1 MKSYL
6 SIFTAIIFS
15 ISVSSTAFADV
26 KIKTKQTIGAQSV
39 ENTVY
44 IKGKRERSETAN
56 GTMVNITQCDL
67 KRGVQMNSAAKTYL
81 INEFVQAIQTGQTSA
96 PASTD
101 GVVQGGG
108 KVTTTITTKD
118 TGERK
123 QMFGYVAKH
132 LIITMETV
140 SSPDACSP
148 NNTKMQMDGWYIDA
162 DFVLDCDYGQQAA
175 AYNPYARKG
184 GCQDKYE
191 VKQVGAAKR
200 GYPVIEKMTMF
211 DQNGKETYTF
221 TNEVVELSKVT
232 LDASLFD
239 IPSDYRQVTD
249 ASKLYT
255 TASYSSRSM
264 SSQPSTSMSV
274 PSQYERPS
282 SNVISNNRSQNASA
296 ILQEQPVASAKK
308 PGTIRVGLAAVK
320 TAAVGEGISAAD
332 LAAAVRSSLAEYLRV
347 PNVEVVNLDAKLQS
361 AIDAEAQEKD
371 CDFVIYAN
379 VAHKKG
385 GGGGFG
391 SMFGSALG
399 ATVARTGIGQ
409 TGSVVGN
416 IAGQIAT
423 QTIVSATSVAST
435 MKSKDELTLDLRVN
449 KLGGGDVVA
458 KQFKAKAQ
466 GNGDDIISK
475 VVEQAAQAIIDALSA
490 K

>member
-1 MKSYL
+1 MKSYS

-15 ISVSSTAFADV
+15 ISISSTAFADV

-44 IKGKRERSETAN
+44 IKGKRERTESAN
-56 GTMVNITQCDL
+56 GTIVNITQCDL
-67 KRGVQMNSAAKTYL
+67 KRGVQMNPAARTYL

-96 PASTD
+96 PDSNN
-101 GVVQGGG
+101 GVVQAGG

-140 SSPDACSP
+140 SSPDACSL
-148 NNTKMQMDGWYIDA
+148 NNSKMQMDGWYIDA

-184 GCQDKYE
+184 GCQDKYD
-191 VKQVGAAKR
+191 VKQVGTAKR

-211 DQNGKETYTF
+211 DQNGKETYSM
-221 TNEVVELSKVT
+221 TNEVVELSKLT

-239 IPSDYRQVTD
+239 IPSDYREVTD
-249 ASKLYT
+249 ASRLYT
-255 TASYSSRSM
+255 TASYSSTPMGSQASSTTM
-264 SSQPSTSMSV
+264 SDPSK
-274 PSQYERPS
+274 YERQG
-282 SNVISNNRSQNASA
+282 SNIVSNNRSQNGAA
-296 ILQEQPVASAKK
+296 ATEQPVASAKK

-320 TAAVGEGISAAD
+320 TAAVGDGINAAD
-332 LAAAVRSSLAEYLRV
+332 LAAAVRNSLAEYLKV
-347 PNVEVVNLDAKLQS
+347 PNVEVVSLDAKLQS
-361 AIDAEAQEKD
+361 AIDAEAKD
-371 CDFVIYAN
+371 KECDFVIYAN
-379 VAHKKG
+379 VSHKKG

-475 VVEQAAQAIIDALSA
+475 VVEQAAQAIVDALSA

>member
-1 MKSYL
+1 MKNL
-6 SIFTAIIFS
+6 ISIFTAIIFS
-15 ISVSSTAFADV
+15 ISISSTALADV

-44 IKGKRERSETAN
+44 IKGKRERTESAN

-67 KRGVQMNSAAKTYL
+67 KRGVQMNPAAKTYL

-96 PASTD
+96 PASND
-101 GVVQGGG
+101 GVFQGGG

-140 SSPDACSP
+140 SSPDACNP

-175 AYNPYARKG
+175 GHDPYARKG
-184 GCQDKYE
+184 GCQDKYD
-191 VKQVGAAKR
+191 VKQVGTAKR
-200 GYPVIEKMTMF
+200 GYPVIEKMSMF
-211 DQNGKETYTF
+211 DQNGKETYSF

-232 LDASLFD
+232 LDAGLFD
-239 IPSDYRQVTD
+239 IPSDYRQVTE

-255 TASYSSRSM
+255 TASYNSTSM
-264 SSQPSTSMSV
+264 GSQVSTTSMSV
-274 PSQYERPS
+274 PSQYQPQ
-282 SNVISNNRSQNASA
+282 NTNIVSNNRGQTPAA
-296 ILQEQPVASAKK
+296 ADQPVASAKK

-332 LAAAVRSSLAEYLRV
+332 LAAAVRNSLAEYLNM
-347 PNVEVVNLDAKLQS
+347 PNVEVVTLDAKLQT
-361 AIDAEAQEKD
+361 AIDAEAKEKD
-371 CDFVIYAN
+371 CDFVIYAS
-379 VAHKKG
+379 VSHKKG

-391 SMFGSALG
+391 SMFGTALG

-449 KLGGGDVVA
+449 KLGGADVVT

-475 VVEQAAQAIIDALSA
+475 VVEQAAQAIVDAIASR
-490 K
+490 

>member
-1 MKSYL
+1 MKGYL

-15 ISVSSTAFADV
+15 ISISSTAFADV

-44 IKGKRERSETAN
+44 IKGKRERTESAN
-56 GTMVNITQCDL
+56 GTMVNLTQCDL
-67 KRGVQMNSAAKTYL
+67 KRGVQMNPAAKTYL
-81 INEFVQAIQTGQTSA
+81 INEFVQAIQTG
-96 PASTD
+96 PASTPAASD
-101 GVVQGGG
+101 GVVQAGG

-140 SSPDACSP
+140 SLPDACSP
-148 NNTKMQMDGWYIDA
+148 NNSRMQMDGWYIDA

-191 VKQVGAAKR
+191 IKQVGAVKR
-200 GYPVIEKMTMF
+200 GYPVYEKMSMF
-211 DQNGKETYTF
+211 DQSGKETYSYV
-221 TNEVVELSKVT
+221 NEVVELSKVT
-232 LDASLFD
+232 LEASLFD

-249 ASKLYT
+249 ASKLYA
-255 TASYSSRSM
+255 TASYTSM
-264 SSQPSTSMSV
+264 GSQTSTTSMSV
-274 PSQYERPS
+274 PSQYQPQ
-282 SNVISNNRSQNASA
+282 NTNIMANNASRNSTA
-296 ILQEQPVASAKK
+296 APELPVASAKK
-308 PGTIRVGLAAVK
+308 PGTVRIGLAAVK
-320 TAAVGEGISAAD
+320 IASVGDGISAAD
-332 LAAAVRSSLAEYLRV
+332 LAAAVRNSIAEYLKV
-347 PNVEVVNLDAKLQS
+347 PSLEVVNLDAKLLS
-361 AIDAEAQEKD
+361 AIDAEANEKD
-371 CDFVIYAN
+371 CDFVIYTN

-391 SMFGSALG
+391 SMFGAALG

-409 TGSVVGN
+409 TGSTIGN

-423 QTIVSATSVAST
+423 QSIVSATSVAST
-435 MKSKDELTLDLRVN
+435 MKSKDELTLDLRVS

-466 GNGDDIISK
+466 GNGDDIISN
-475 VVEQAAQAIIDALSA
+475 VVEQAVQAIVDTLSA

>member
-1 MKSYL
+1 MKNLL

-15 ISVSSTAFADV
+15 ISVSSTALADV

-44 IKGKRERSETAN
+44 IKGKRERTETGN

-67 KRGVQMNSAAKTYL
+67 KRGVQMNPAAKTYL

-96 PASTD
+96 PASND
-101 GVVQGGG
+101 GVVQAGG

-140 SSPDACSP
+140 SSPDACTP

-162 DFVLDCDYGQQAA
+162 DFVLDCDYGQKAA

-200 GYPVIEKMTMF
+200 GFPVIEKMSMF
-211 DQNGKETYTF
+211 DQNGKETYSF

-239 IPSDYRQVTD
+239 IPSDYRQVSD
-249 ASKLYT
+249 AAKLYT
-255 TASYSSRSM
+255 TASYN
-264 SSQPSTSMSV
+264 STSMSNQTSSTSMPI
-274 PSQYERPS
+274 PSQYERQS
-282 SNVISNNRSQNASA
+282 SNILSNNRSQNSASA
-296 ILQEQPVASAKK
+296 ADQPAASAKK

-332 LAAAVRSSLAEYLRV
+332 LAAAVRNSLAEYLKM
-347 PNVEVVNLDAKLQS
+347 PNVEVVNLDAKLQT
-361 AIDAEAQEKD
+361 AIDAEAKEEE
-371 CDFVIYAN
+371 CDFVIYAS
-379 VAHKKG
+379 VSHKKG

-391 SMFGSALG
+391 SMFGTALG

-435 MKSKDELTLDLRVN
+435 MKSKDELTLDLRVS
-449 KLGGGDVVA
+449 KLGGADVVA
-458 KQFKAKAQ
+458 KQFRAKAQ

-475 VVEQAAQAIIDALSA
+475 VVEQAAQAIVDAIA
-490 K
+490 VK

>member
-1 MKSYL
+1 MKRYL
-6 SIFTAIIFS
+6 SILTAIIFS
-15 ISVSSTAFADV
+15 ISIASTAFADV
-26 KIKTKQTIGAQSV
+26 KIKTKQTVGAQSV

-44 IKGKRERSETAN
+44 IKGKRERTETAN

-67 KRGVQMNSAAKTYL
+67 KRGVQMNPAARTYL
-81 INEFVQAIQTGQTSA
+81 INEFVQAIQNTAQTAATG
-96 PASTD
+96 STD
-101 GVVQGGG
+101 GAVQTGG

-148 NNTKMQMDGWYIDA
+148 NNSKMQMDGWYIDA
-162 DFVLDCDYGQQAA
+162 DFVLDCDFGQQAA
-175 AYNPYARKG
+175 AGNPYARKG

-191 VKQVGAAKR
+191 VKQVGTAKR

-211 DQNGKETYTF
+211 DQSGRESYSM

-232 LDASLFD
+232 LEASLFD
-239 IPSDYRQVTD
+239 IPTDYRQVTD
-249 ASKLYT
+249 ASKLYAT
-255 TASYSSRSM
+255 TSYA
-264 SSQPSTSMSV
+264 STSMDSQASSV
-274 PSQYERPS
+274 ASQYERPS
-282 SNVISNNRSQNASA
+282 SNILSNNQTQVSANAA
-296 ILQEQPVASAKK
+296 QPIASAKK

-320 TAAVGEGISAAD
+320 TGAVGDGLNAAD
-332 LAAAVRSSLAEYLRV
+332 LSAAVRNSLTEYLKM
-347 PNVEVVNLDAKLQS
+347 PNVEVVNLEAKLQA
-361 AIDAEAQEKD
+361 AIDAEAKEKD

-379 VAHKKG
+379 VSHKKG

-391 SMFGSALG
+391 SMFGTALG
-399 ATVARTGIGQ
+399 AAVARTGIGQ
-409 TGSVVGN
+409 TGSTVGN

-423 QTIVSATSVAST
+423 QSIVSATSVAST
-435 MKSKDELTLDLRVN
+435 MKSKDELSLDLRVN

-466 GNGDDIISK
+466 GNGDDIITK
-475 VVEQAAQAIIDALSA
+475 VVEQAAQAIVDAIAA